1 MNSDKARIIEPLS
14 LDYLVSQRQLKAMS
28 VNLRV
33 ISGSDFEFWYSGGT
47 PLFTF
52 GSGIVRLS
60 QADMDWFS
68 IDVMHSLGSGLKAK
82 LK

>member
-1 MNSDKARIIEPLS
+1 M
-14 LDYLVSQRQLKAMS
+14 
-28 VNLRV
+28 

-52 GSGIVRLS
+52 GSEIVRLN
-60 QADMDWFS
+60 QADMDWVFS
-68 IDVMHSLGSGLKAK
+68 IDVMHSLGSGLTAK